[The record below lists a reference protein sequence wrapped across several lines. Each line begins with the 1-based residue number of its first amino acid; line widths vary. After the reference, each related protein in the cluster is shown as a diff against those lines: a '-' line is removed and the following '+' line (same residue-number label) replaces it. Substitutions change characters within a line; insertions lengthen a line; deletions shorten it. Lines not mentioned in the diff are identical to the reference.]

1 MFHLITKKFYL
12 QIDSSFKIRFISNGS
27 TVSAEL
33 PSFSAPSSTAVT
45 TVSPK
50 LPQRL
55 TLLCLNGI
63 ELSISSQAVTAQCTW
78 LLSSWQAGSNGF
90 GGNGNQIGDFWST
103 VVIRRRDSVVPV
115 KIGIAAV
122 CLRIKRYGV
131 SFNFIVWKF
140 VELS

>member
-63 ELSISSQAVTAQCTW
+63 ELSISSQAVTAQCT
-78 LLSSWQAGSNGF
+78 
-90 GGNGNQIGDFWST
+90 
-103 VVIRRRDSVVPV
+103 
-115 KIGIAAV
+115 
-122 CLRIKRYGV
+122 
-131 SFNFIVWKF
+131 
-140 VELS
+140 